1 MENYAPERVWKMLS
15 APNSFVIDRH
25 LFLFL
30 SRAIIFY
37 IFLKKEYLSSGMRI
51 ILLYEVCLPM
61 HKKEDSKMA
70 LNKVEICG
78 VNTSKLPVLKAE
90 EKEELFKR
98 IKQGDN
104 KARELYI
111 KGNLRLVLSVIKRFS
126 NSSENMDDL
135 FQIGCIGLIKAIDN
149 FDTTLNVKF
158 STYAVPMIIGEIRRY
173 LRDNNSIRVSRSL
186 RDIAYRAIYAKESY
200 LKNNLKEPTIAE
212 IADEIGIEKEM
223 IVYAMDAIQNP
234 VSLFEPVYT
243 EGGDT
248 LYVMDQISD
257 KKNKEENWVENLSLR
272 EAINKLNKRERH
284 IIDLR
289 FYEGKTQME
298 VAQEIGISQAQ
309 VSRLE
314 KNALK
319 TMRNYLRA

>member
-1 MENYAPERVWKMLS
+1 
-15 APNSFVIDRH
+15 
-25 LFLFL
+25 
-30 SRAIIFY
+30 
-37 IFLKKEYLSSGMRI
+37 
-51 ILLYEVCLPM
+51 
-61 HKKEDSKMA
+61 MA
-70 LNKVEICG
+70 QGKVEICG
-78 VNTSKLPVLKAE
+78 VNTAKLPILN
-90 EKEELFKR
+90 EKEKEALFVR
-98 IKQGDN
+98 IKAGDQEA
-104 KARELYI
+104 KEEYI
-111 KGNLRLVLSVIKRFS
+111 KGNLRLVLSVIRRFGAS
-126 NSSENMDDL
+126 GENPDDL
-135 FQIGCIGLIKAIDN
+135 FQIGCIGLIKAINN
-149 FDTTLNVKF
+149 FNTELEVKF

-186 RDIAYRAIYAKESY
+186 RDIAYRAIYAKETY
-200 LKNNLKEPTIAE
+200 MKTNLREPTIAE
-212 IADEIGIEKEM
+212 IASEIGINKEM

-257 KKNKEENWVENLSLR
+257 KKNKEETWVENLSLR
-272 EAINKLNKRERH
+272 EAINRLNKRERH